1 MYNIDRRIKQDRIK
15 PNNILVPKN
24 TSSIISLNPTNK
36 PYFSNGLFFFTLK
49 LVRFLCQKINKH
61 DFCSKQCNLRY
72 INNNWITTY
81 YTTYRDTAN
90 MSFMRICSLIYFE
103 YSEIKICT
111 YVYKIFIDEM
121 SSMFL
126 RGLHLKYYNN
136 IIILYLREHN
146 IWLHC
151 ILLLPH

>member
-1 MYNIDRRIKQDRIK
+1 M
-15 PNNILVPKN
+15 
-24 TSSIISLNPTNK
+24 
-36 PYFSNGLFFFTLK
+36 
-49 LVRFLCQKINKH
+49 
-61 DFCSKQCNLRY
+61 
-72 INNNWITTY
+72 TTY

-103 YSEIKICT
+103 YGEIKICT

-126 RGLHLKYYNN
+126 CGLHLKYYNN

-146 IWLHC
+146 I
-151 ILLLPH
+151 